1 MHDPAT
7 PYQAAVDLAHDLNGR
22 LLTFE
27 GNQQNAFLYNLGCV
41 DQAGDH
47 LPHHPATSARQNP
60 LLAR

>member
-41 DQAGDH
+41 DQAGITYLTTLQ
-47 LPHHPATSARQNP
+47 LPPDRTRC
-60 LLAR
+60 